1 MEKAFRSILVP
12 VDGSPQSG
20 KSLEMALFISK
31 LFKPQVTVI
40 HVVSDELSALE
51 NQIQFSKK
59 DSAPA
64 NTDYYRFPRTEDM
77 ARPAEDDFPGEVLN
91 EVTERLRDDGKAL
104 LEDSA
109 ARFNAEGLATRQKF
123 VEAADPAEAIV
134 IEAEAGHY
142 DLVVMGNSG
151 DEENERDL
159 HLGSVAKK
167 VALSVKS
174 SILIN
179 REKREVKTVLIP
191 VDGSVK
197 EEVTLQKASII
208 AKASGSKAVLLHV
221 QETRLL
227 KLRPEI
233 NEIGLRILNR
243 ASKMFEGIPV
253 EQRLATGDPAKV
265 IIQTAQKAD
274 IDLIVMSGGGL
285 GALRRLF
292 LGSVSDHVLHH
303 ATVPVLLIK

>member
-1 MEKAFRSILVP
+1 MEKAFKSVLVP
-12 VDGSPQSG
+12 VDGSPQSR
-20 KSLEMALFISK
+20 KSLEMAVFISK
-31 LFKPQVTVI
+31 LFKPQVTVM
-40 HVVSDELSALE
+40 HVVSAELPALE
-51 NQIQFSKK
+51 DQIRLSRE

-64 NTDYYRFPRTEDM
+64 NTDYYRFPRTVDM
-77 ARPAEDDFPGEVLN
+77 ARPIEDEFPGEVLN
-91 EVTERLRDDGKAL
+91 EVTERLRDDGQAL
-104 LEDSA
+104 LVESA
-109 ARFNAEGLATRQKF
+109 SLFNAEGLVTRQKF
-123 VEAADPAEAIV
+123 VEATDPAEAIV
-134 IEAEAGHY
+134 IEAEAGNY

-174 SILIN
+174 PVLIN
-179 REKREVKTVLIP
+179 REKREVKSILIP
-191 VDGSVK
+191 VDGSAK

-208 AKASGSKAVLLHV
+208 AKVSGSKAVLLHV
-221 QETRLL
+221 QETRFL

-233 NEIGLRILNR
+233 NEIGLRILTR

-265 IIQTAQKAD
+265 IIQTAEKAN